1 MKNKIQKWLC
11 YPNMEIMA
19 GVLFAA
25 LSVYMKKFDC
35 AIIWVAFTI
44 PWFIVKWIHQAN
56 DKLKAEVKSYE
67 EKIAKIE
74 YIMLLASHNND
85 ELELLLR
92 LEHYKRL
99 FAENNMALCHK
110 KIDLKLYLE
119 RYNEYETMIDLTKTI
134 LREVVKKG
142 EKKDGK

>member
-1 MKNKIQKWLC
+1 MKERFKNWLC
-11 YPNMEIMA
+11 CPNMEIMT

-25 LSVYMKKFDC
+25 LSVYMEKYDC
-35 AIIWVAFTI
+35 AIIWGAFTI
-44 PWFIVKWIHQAN
+44 PWFVIKWIDQAN

-67 EKIAKIE
+67 EKMEKME
-74 YIMLLASHNND
+74 DCMLLSSHNND
-85 ELELLLR
+85 KLELLYR

-110 KIDLKLYLE
+110 KIDLNLYLE
-119 RYNEYETMIDLTKTI
+119 RYNEYETMIDLIKTI
-134 LREVVKKG
+134 LKKVVEKG

>member
-1 MKNKIQKWLC
+1 MKERIKNWLC

-25 LSVYMKKFDC
+25 LSVYMKKYEC

-44 PWFIVKWIHQAN
+44 PWFIIKWIDQAN
-56 DKLKAEVKSYE
+56 NKLKAEVKSYE
-67 EKIAKIE
+67 DKMNKMEDC
-74 YIMLLASHNND
+74 MLLSSRNND
-85 ELELLLR
+85 KLELLYR

-110 KIDLKLYLE
+110 NIDLNLYLE
-119 RYNEYETMIDLTKTI
+119 RYNEYEIQIDLIKTI
-134 LREVVKKG
+134 FKAIVEKG
-142 EKKDGK
+142 DKKDGK